1 MSSRDTLLSLAL
13 AVAAW
18 AVTLFAASAAQAA
31 SMSQVE
37 RASASAW
44 AGPALDDVLVE
55 VDGEPVPFGRFA
67 QWLLDIQG
75 VELQRRFAQQ
85 VVLWRALDE
94 HGVAPTAAEIDVAA
108 RAVVEERIQRA
119 FNGDRAAYE
128 AELARTHSSP
138 TRDLERRAVLVEER
152 LARNALARA
161 TRPAPDAATFA
172 AAHARRYGPDGRE
185 LTVRVIR
192 VRPEVPEPSPS
203 DDEAARERH
212 VAAARAAA
220 QERLNAFAEE
230 LRRGADMAELA
241 TRHSQDPDSRLRGGL
256 LPAPFQRA
264 GWPREVVAALAALE
278 VGAPS
283 APLFAHGYYNLF
295 VIEAAHEVPL
305 ATVRAELEREYWA
318 AEPDEV
324 ERRTALSL
332 ATAAVSPSLV
342 WAADTA
348 ADTAGTA
355 GLARRYGPDTPLL
368 TDPLFTLGDDTWT
381 RGDLALWIARDRGG
395 DLVRPFV
402 RDWRLA
408 RRAAALAA
416 PPSAA
421 AIDARAEATF
431 AATLRQVYGG
441 DRARMA
447 RDHERRGI
455 DEAHLR
461 AQFAREAWR
470 DLTLDALLLAERQV
484 TEADVERV
492 WAERYGPL
500 GKSYD
505 VRVLLRAL
513 TGRDAAEERERLAGL
528 LRDVRAG
535 ADFGALAARWSDDE
549 ATRASGGRG
558 AGRFLHEEAPE
569 SMLRALETLAPGE
582 TAGPLELDTHLA
594 LLHLV
599 EVRRVPLADVAEEL
613 QAELRTRP
621 PTVAERMGLLLSFD
635 LDELCTYHAERLF
648 APAPAPAPDKPR

>member
-1 MSSRDTLLSLAL
+1 MSRRDTHWSLAL
-13 AVAAW
+13 VAAVSVV
-18 AVTLFAASAAQAA
+18 ALPSDTVAQEPSAPQE
-31 SMSQVE
+31 E
-37 RASASAW
+37 RGSASAW
-44 AGPALDDVLVE
+44 TGPALEDVLLE
-55 VDGEPVPFGRFA
+55 VDGEPVPFARFA
-67 QWLLDIQG
+67 QWLLDVQG

-94 HGVAPTAAEIDVAA
+94 HGVAPTAAEIELAA

-128 AELARTHSSP
+128 AELERTHSSP
-138 TRDLERRAVLVEER
+138 ARDLERRAVLVEDR
-152 LARNALARA
+152 LARNNLARA
-161 TRPAPDAATFA
+161 TRPAPDESTLA

-192 VRPEVPEPSPS
+192 LRPDVPEPALG
-203 DDEAARERH
+203 DDEAARERR
-212 VAAARAAA
+212 VAEARATTAARLAALA
-220 QERLNAFAEE
+220 DE
-230 LRRGADMAELA
+230 LRRGADIAELA
-241 TRHSQDPDSRLRGGL
+241 KRHSQDPDSRLAGGL

-264 GWPREVVAALAALE
+264 GWPREVVAALAALD

-295 VIEAAHEVPL
+295 VIEAAREVPL
-305 ATVRAELEREYWA
+305 ASVRDELEREYWA

-324 ERRTALSL
+324 ERRTALSR
-332 ATAAVSPSLV
+332 ATAAVSQSLV
-342 WAADTA
+342 WAFDPARDT
-348 ADTAGTA
+348 TEGV
-355 GLARRYGPDTPLL
+355 LAPAQRYGPDAPPL

-408 RRAAALAA
+408 RRAAALTS
-416 PPSAA
+416 PPSEA
-421 AIDARAEATF
+421 AIDVRTEATF
-431 AATLRQVYGG
+431 AATLRNVYGG

-461 AQFAREAWR
+461 AQFRREAWR

-484 TEADVERV
+484 TSIDVERL

-500 GKSYD
+500 GRSYD
-505 VRVLLRAL
+505 VRLLLRTLA
-513 TGRDAAEERERLAGL
+513 GRDAAEERARLVGL

-549 ATRASGGRG
+549 ASRAGGGRG
-558 AGRFLHEEAPE
+558 AGRFRHEEAPE
-569 SMLRALETLAPGE
+569 PLRRALDSLAPGE
-582 TAGPLELDTHLA
+582 TAGPVELDTHLA

-599 EVRRVPLADVAEEL
+599 EERRVPLADVAEEL
-613 QAELRTRP
+613 EAELRARP
-621 PTVAERMGLLLSFD
+621 PTVAERMGLLMSFD
-635 LDELCTYHAERLF
+635 LDDACTYHAERLF
-648 APAPAPAPDKPR
+648 ASPRDGPR